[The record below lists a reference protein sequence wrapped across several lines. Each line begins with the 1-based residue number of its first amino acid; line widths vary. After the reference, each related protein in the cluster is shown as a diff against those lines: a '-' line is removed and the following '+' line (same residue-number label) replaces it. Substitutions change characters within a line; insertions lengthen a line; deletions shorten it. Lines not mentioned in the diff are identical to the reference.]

1 LAALMVAGTA
11 ACGSAG
17 GQPAASSSTTTT
29 LPSLNEPI
37 KVTFGSG
44 SVGAADPTTTVPTE
58 RGTPIPSGFAA
69 GQNILITKKGFY
81 PQTLEANVSSPIV
94 WTNLS
99 GSPQRII
106 FENFPV
112 DSGTIPAGGTFTWS
126 TVNVVALEYRSASG
140 FRGVLD
146 LNAATG

>member
-1 LAALMVAGTA
+1 VLMIIGTS

-17 GQPAASSSTTTT
+17 SQPPVSSSATSTFSALRAPTRV
-29 LPSLNEPI
+29 S
-37 KVTFGSG
+37 FGSG
-44 SVGAADPTTTVPTE
+44 SVGAPDPTTTVPTE
-58 RGTPIPSGFAA
+58 RGNPIPTGFAA
-69 GQNILITKKGFY
+69 GQNIIITRKGFS
-81 PQTLEANVSSPIV
+81 PETLEASVSSPIV

-99 GSPQRII
+99 GSPQRIK
-106 FENFPV
+106 FVNFPV

-126 TVNVVALEYRSASG
+126 TVNVVALEYQSSSG